1 MLVKL
6 CMTVLVSHYMN
17 PVTLTVVLIGY
28 HFKVS
33 LGRNSLVT
41 VLEGGPSSEWWRVE
55 TDQGVQVCTNT
66 PLRHII
72 HKSGVKVC

>member
-1 MLVKL
+1 MCNCVKYVGFE
-6 CMTVLVSHYMN
+6 CAGE
-17 PVTLTVVLIGY
+17 VVYDSDSISLYESCHFDSALMGY

-55 TDQGVQVCTNT
+55 TDQGVQVCANT
-66 PLRHII
+66 I
-72 HKSGVKVC
+72 